1 LCQATAT
8 KSFIFF
14 QGILTN
20 ALFLIEYQSVI
31 NFTGVSKTYGN
42 NWTALSNINL
52 KIDKGEF
59 IFVTGPTGAGKTTL
73 LRLIYREEL
82 PSVGIVNVLEQNL
95 ASLRQKDI
103 PNLRR
108 QIGIVFQDFKLLYER
123 TAYENL
129 EFSLRVIG
137 TPKAV
142 LKKKIADTMDRLGIW
157 HKKDNYPFELSGGEQ
172 QKVSLARGLIK
183 DPAILLADEPT
194 GNIDPAGSAEILN
207 IFKEL
212 NYQGT
217 TVIMA
222 THNTELAA
230 ASRKRV
236 VALEKGK
243 IVSDGIV

>member
-1 LCQATAT
+1 M
-8 KSFIFF
+8 
-14 QGILTN
+14 
-20 ALFLIEYQSVI
+20 IEFV
-31 NFTGVSKTYGN
+31 GVSKVYGN
-42 NWTALSNINL
+42 SWTALSEINL

-59 IFVTGPTGAGKTTL
+59 VFITGPTGAGKTTL

-82 PSVGIVNVLEQNL
+82 PTAGNVTILGYNL
-95 ASLRQKDI
+95 VSLPHNEI

-137 TPKAV
+137 IPKPV
-142 LKKKIADTMDRLGIW
+142 IKKKIADTMDRLGIW
-157 HKKDNYPFELSGGEQ
+157 HKRDNYPYELSGGEQ
-172 QKVSLARGLIK
+172 QKVSLARGLVK
-183 DPAILLADEPT
+183 DPMILLADEPT
-194 GNIDPAGSAEILN
+194 GNIDPEGSAEILN

-222 THNTELAA
+222 THDTKLPKTL
-230 ASRKRV
+230 RKRNIK
-236 VALEKGK
+236 LEKGK
-243 IVSDGIV
+243 IISDGTTWFCR